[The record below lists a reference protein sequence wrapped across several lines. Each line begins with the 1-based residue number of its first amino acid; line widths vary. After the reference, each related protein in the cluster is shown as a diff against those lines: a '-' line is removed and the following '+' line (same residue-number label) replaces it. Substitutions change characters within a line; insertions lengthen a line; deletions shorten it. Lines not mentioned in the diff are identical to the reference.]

1 MNWFGRKK
9 TMVLTLGLILGL
21 VLAGCSTASSSG
33 EESVPGEAQEKTQ
46 EETQEEAL
54 KDMLDDVIGEVTVTE
69 EGGIPC
75 ASVDVYAMTTAMQ
88 LKGYGER
95 AKEAVQAAAEE
106 ILRLDRLLSVGKAES
121 EIAVINRDGRG
132 PVSADTLEM
141 LREAVRVHERSGGA
155 LDISIYPMMDLWG
168 FTSENYRVPSE
179 EEIRETLALVDQTR
193 LVIDESTDPAT
204 VTLGEGQGIDLG
216 AVAKG
221 FTSARVAQI
230 FKDYGLT
237 SGLIYLGGNVQC
249 YGSKVSGADWRIGI
263 QDPGNAA
270 GIAGILEVSNMAVIT
285 SGAYERCFTDQETGK
300 TYHHILDP
308 STGYPAETGLSS
320 VTIVSSDGMLADTLS
335 TACFVLGLDG
345 STDYWRE
352 YGDDFE
358 MILLDEDGTIYL
370 TEGLEKKFTTQDHK
384 VKILYRK

>member
-54 KDMLDDVIGEVTVTE
+54 KDMLDDVIGQVTVTE
-69 EGGIPC
+69 EGGLPC

>member
-9 TMVLTLGLILGL
+9 RRLFLILCTAL
-21 VLAGCSTASSSG
+21 CLALAGCGTAPSG
-33 EESVPGEAQEKTQ
+33 GESAPGEKEEKTQ
-46 EETQEEAL
+46 EQTREEAL
-54 KDMLDDVIGEVTVTE
+54 EDMLDDVIGEVTVSE
-69 EGGIPC
+69 EAGISC

-95 AKEAVQAAAEE
+95 AGEAVQAAAEE

-121 EIAVINRDGRG
+121 EIAVINRDGTG
-132 PVSADTLEM
+132 PVSEDTLQM
-141 LREAVRVHERSGGA
+141 IKEAVRVHERSGGA
-155 LDISIYPMMDLWG
+155 LDITVYPMMDLWG

-179 EEIRETLALVDQTR
+179 EEIRNTLALVDQSR
-193 LVIDESTDPAT
+193 IVIDESTDPAT

-221 FTSARVAQI
+221 FTSARVARI

-249 YGSKVSGADWRIGI
+249 FGSKVTGADWKIGI
-263 QDPGNAA
+263 QDPENSA
-270 GIAGILEVSNMAVIT
+270 GIAGILEVSGMAVIT
-285 SGAYERCFTDQETGK
+285 SGAYERYFTDEETGK

-308 STGYPAETGLSS
+308 ATGYPAQTGLSS

-335 TACFVLGLDG
+335 TACFVLGLEK

-358 MILLDEDGTIYL
+358 MILLDQEGTIYL

-384 VKILYRK
+384 VKILYRN

>member
-21 VLAGCSTASSSG
+21 VLAGCSTAPSSG

-54 KDMLDDVIGEVTVTE
+54 KDMLDDVIGQVTVTE
-69 EGGIPC
+69 EGGLPC